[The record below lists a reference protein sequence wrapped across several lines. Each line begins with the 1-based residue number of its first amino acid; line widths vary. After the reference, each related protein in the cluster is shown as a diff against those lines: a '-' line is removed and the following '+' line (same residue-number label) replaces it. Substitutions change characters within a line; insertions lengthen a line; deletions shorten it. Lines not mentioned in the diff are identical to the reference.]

1 MICSSS
7 ALCSCSRLLATRL
20 ALSDWHLMCAAMA
33 RAECPR
39 CGLYVCHLH
48 VPACGEFLW
57 HEPECEDLL
66 SESEDYAVACA
77 QCMEEASIAAKQ
89 RTVLCFRLCL
99 PSSLDMRILTAV
111 MSFLCVPRGLYK
123 VQNRR
128 YLLQALLMG
137 HVYTCNDL
145 YSCHLAMDMQMDTPI
160 YRYGCL
166 LHKYYPGCPVFR
178 DSHVHLITYLVSFVY

>member
-1 MICSSS
+1 
-7 ALCSCSRLLATRL
+7 
-20 ALSDWHLMCAAMA
+20 MA
-33 RAECPR
+33 CAECPH

-77 QCMEEASIAAKQ
+77 QCMEEASTAAKQ
-89 RTVLCFRLCL
+89 KTVLCFRLCF

-111 MSFLCVPRGLYK
+111 MSFLCVPCGFYK

-145 YSCHLAMDMQMDTPI
+145 LYLRHAKKSSRFTC
-160 YRYGCL
+160 RV
-166 LHKYYPGCPVFR
+166 LHPLRHAKSIPRDAPQRPMWALCPARHMLNISRGVAP
-178 DSHVHLITYLVSFVY
+178 L